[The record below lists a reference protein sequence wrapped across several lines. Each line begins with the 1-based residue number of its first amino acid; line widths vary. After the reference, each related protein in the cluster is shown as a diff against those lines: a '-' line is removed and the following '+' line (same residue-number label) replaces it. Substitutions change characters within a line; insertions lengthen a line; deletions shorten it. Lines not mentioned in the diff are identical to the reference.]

1 MDLNIRDGEN
11 ELQYIWRTSEYVRD
25 GKITWKGLTDEIN
38 ARWRDPVGEPHR
50 GESCYRKSLNAG
62 RAYKANVFDKMN
74 GDTYANTLDEKR
86 RELEKERIQLRDE
99 RNEWNKQNRL
109 AARTERNLD
118 YLGNLLKNI
127 GRVNFKSK
135 KPVDVSGDNDLL
147 ICVSDT
153 HLGEDNCNYFGY
165 YDSEIAK
172 QRLDKYLQEIIDIQ
186 SRHSSENATVALLGD
201 LISGN
206 IHLSIQVGNREK
218 LIDQI
223 KIVSELLTS
232 FIHELSAH
240 FKTVNVCSVSGNHS
254 RISKKDDA
262 LKDDRLDDL
271 IFFIMQ
277 KSLSHLINVDFR
289 EYDSLDTSIACTEIR
304 GKEYI
309 LVHGDYD
316 QPTESGVMRLCTMV
330 GILPEAIV
338 MGHRHSP
345 AYSEINGIKVVQ
357 SGCLSG
363 SGGDYCIQKR
373 LTGEPSQM
381 VCVCDSKG
389 VQTFYPIKLY

>member
-1 MDLNIRDGEN
+1 MEHNYRRYEGE
-11 ELQYIWRTSEYVRD
+11 
-25 GKITWKGLTDEIN
+25 TDEQLIFRVCQDKEQIGTWSQVADILN
-38 ARWRDPVGEPHR
+38 DLLGANST
-50 GESCYRKSLNAG
+50 ESRYRKVYQSATKMLVANEDKLLNEQALLNDI
-62 RAYKANVFDKMN
+62 K
-74 GDTYANTLDEKR
+74 EQR
-86 RELEKERIQLRDE
+86 RELEKAKIQFRDE

-109 AARTERNLD
+109 AARTERDLN
-118 YLGNLLKNI
+118 YLGELLGNI
-127 GRVNFKSK
+127 GKVNFEPKV
-135 KPVDVSGDNDLL
+135 PVGISGDNDLL

-153 HLGEDNCNYFGY
+153 HLGEDNCNCFGC

-172 QRLDKYLQEIIDIQ
+172 QRLNKYLQEIINIQ
-186 SRHSSENATVALLGD
+186 SRHGSENATVALLGD

-232 FIHELSAH
+232 FIHELSTH

-330 GILPEAIV
+330 GTFPEAIV

>member
-1 MDLNIRDGEN
+1 M
-11 ELQYIWRTSEYVRD
+11 T
-25 GKITWKGLTDEIN
+25 
-38 ARWRDPVGEPHR
+38 
-50 GESCYRKSLNAG
+50 KS
-62 RAYKANVFDKMN
+62 
-74 GDTYANTLDEKR
+74 
-86 RELEKERIQLRDE
+86 
-99 RNEWNKQNRL
+99 
-109 AARTERNLD
+109 
-118 YLGNLLKNI
+118 
-127 GRVNFKSK
+127 
-135 KPVDVSGDNDLL
+135 
-147 ICVSDT
+147 
-153 HLGEDNCNYFGY
+153 
-165 YDSEIAK
+165 
-172 QRLDKYLQEIIDIQ
+172 
-186 SRHSSENATVALLGD
+186 
-201 LISGN
+201 
-206 IHLSIQVGNREK
+206 
-218 LIDQI
+218 

-271 IFFIMQ
+271 IFFIIQ
-277 KSLSHLINVDFR
+277 KSLSHLVNVDFR